1 VPEFIGAAAR
11 SRSPSGG
18 TVNPNATAYRPDID
32 GLRAVAVIAVVLHH
46 LLPKSLTG
54 GYVGV
59 DVFFVISG
67 FLITRII
74 ANEIRSGTFSYADFY
89 ERRARRILPALFA
102 VVVAV
107 LVAGWF
113 VLLPTDYLG
122 TLRAA
127 IGSVLFSANLVFWR
141 QLREGYFANDAKDN
155 PLLHMWSLGVEEQF
169 YLFFPV
175 FLILGLKLFEK
186 RFAAV
191 LLLLAAAS
199 LALSEALVDSKTVAV
214 FFLLPFRAWELAV
227 GCLLA
232 LSEPRAPRSAAGAQA
247 MAVAGLLAIVV
258 PAFTLTPDS
267 RFPGLLAL
275 APVLGAAMLIRQ
287 GASQATLVHR
297 LLSARAVVLVGLA
310 SYSLYLWHWPIIVF
324 ARHLLGLRDLGVWAV
339 PVLLLSLGA
348 AWLSYIWVE
357 RPFRS
362 RSTFAWSRAAI
373 FGGCAAIAAAIVVVG
388 AVGLHRRG
396 WESRWPET
404 ALRVD
409 AVRAAPVPFKNA
421 CEAVLCT
428 IGDTTKPPDVLLW
441 GDSHMRAWLPGFE
454 HALKSSKRAA
464 LVATHTACPPI
475 LGVSNLRN
483 QGCIR
488 HNDRTI
494 AVIRRL
500 KLKQVILAAFWQKYF
515 YDSDLFFGNLQG
527 VRGNT
532 SVIPNAFA
540 ETLKT
545 LSEQGVETLVL
556 GPVPTYDFNVPM
568 ALARRVSA
576 DGDTMT
582 SEATLATVHARNAG
596 FYAAAAAATGK
607 LGPRIRLVDV
617 APWMCA
623 PTCLIY
629 EREVLYRDSNHLSA
643 FGAARDASR
652 LAELLGA
659 PSEAGRGEMRDDGR
673 NADGSPP

>member
-1 VPEFIGAAAR
+1 MPEFIGAAAR

-373 FGGCAAIAAAIVVVG
+373 FRGCAAIAAAIVVVG

-409 AVRAAPVPFKNA
+409 AVRTALVPFRKS
-421 CEAVLCT
+421 CEGVLCT
-428 IGDTTKPPDVLLW
+428 IGDTSKPPDVLLW
-441 GDSHMRAWLPGFE
+441 GDSHMLAWLPGFDR
-454 HALKSSKRAA
+454 ALKASHRSAV
-464 LVATHTACPPI
+464 VAMHSACPPI
-475 LGVSNLRN
+475 FGVSNIRRT
-483 QGCIR
+483 GCISNNNR
-488 HNDRTI
+488 AAELIRTL
-494 AVIRRL
+494 RPK
-500 KLKQVILAAFWQKYF
+500 KLILAARWEGYF
-515 YDSDLFFGNLQG
+515 HGGRDVYEYQHGDNGGRHNILG
-527 VRGNT
+527 
-532 SVIPNAFA
+532 AFSL
-540 ETLKT
+540 TLRT
-545 LSEQGVETLVL
+545 LSDANVETLLL
-556 GPVPTYDFNVPM
+556 GPVPTYEFDVPM
-568 ALARRVSA
+568 TVARRVSA
-576 DGDTMT
+576 DGGALS
-582 SEATLATVHARNAG
+582 SEAALASVHARNAA
-596 FYAAAAAATGK
+596 FYSATNAATTSLGK
-607 LGPRIRLVDV
+607 NIHVVDV
-617 APWMCA
+617 ASWMCA

-629 EREVLYRDSNHLSA
+629 EGEVLYRDSNHLSA